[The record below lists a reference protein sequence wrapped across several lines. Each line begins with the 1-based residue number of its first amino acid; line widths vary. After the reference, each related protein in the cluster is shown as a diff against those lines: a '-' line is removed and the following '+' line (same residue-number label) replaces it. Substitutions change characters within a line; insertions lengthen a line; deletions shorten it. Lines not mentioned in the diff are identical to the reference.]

1 MSTRAERVAGN
12 VRAAL
17 AELLLEEVKDPRV
30 QAAGLVTVTEVRV
43 SKDLRYADVSVS
55 FVGGE
60 GGPAAAL
67 QGLACAA
74 GFLRG
79 ELGRRLDLKFAPE
92 LRFHHD
98 RSAEHVAEIDRLLK
112 E

>member
-1 MSTRAERVAGN
+1 MSSDRANRLGGTIRAE
-12 VRAAL
+12 L
-17 AELLLEEVKDPRV
+17 AELLRLVKDPRV
-30 QAAGLVTVTEVRV
+30 EAAGLVTVTEVRL
-43 SKDLRYADVSVS
+43 SRDLRYADIQVS

-60 GGPAAAL
+60 GAPAAAL
-67 QGLACAA
+67 KGLARAS

-79 ELGRRLDLKFAPE
+79 ELGRRLDLRYAPL

-98 RSAEHVAEIDRLLK
+98 RSAERVAEIDRLLK

>member
-1 MSTRAERVAGN
+1 MSRAERVAGN
-12 VRAAL
+12 LRAVL
-17 AELLLEEVKDPRV
+17 AELLTGELKDPRV
-30 QAAGLVTVTEVRV
+30 QAAGLLTITDVRV

-60 GGPAAAL
+60 GDPAAAL
-67 QGLACAA
+67 KGLARAA